1 MEINRTNKNREFD
14 RVWENIVLHQGE
26 LFHTITGKGFTYK
39 VIDNDVYPTHIK
51 SGHAT
56 KEGFRKAFGIGNIQ
70 GPGQLSAEGIMGPSY
85 VYAILTDTR
94 IK

>member
-1 MEINRTNKNREFD
+1 MGISRTDENQEFD
-14 RVWENIVLHQGE
+14 RIWEKIVLHQGKA
-26 LFHTITGKGFTYK
+26 FRTVRGKEFTYK
-39 VIDNDVYPTHIK
+39 VVDNDVYPMHII

-56 KEGFRKAFGIGNIQ
+56 KEGFRKAFYIDNIQ

-85 VYAILTDTR
+85 VYAILTDSR